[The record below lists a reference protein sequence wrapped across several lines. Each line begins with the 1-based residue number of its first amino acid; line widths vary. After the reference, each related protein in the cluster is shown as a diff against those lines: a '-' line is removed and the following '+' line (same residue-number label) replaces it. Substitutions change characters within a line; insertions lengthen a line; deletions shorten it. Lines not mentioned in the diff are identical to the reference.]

1 MYKLFSLE
9 RAQQMIP
16 VVDAHIAALQ
26 RTMSDMNDAKRR
38 LAKTGAHDPE
48 ALNARQ
54 EAAFLTQEARETAEA
69 LARLGVQVED
79 LEAGVA
85 LFPSRIDG
93 EVVNLVWERGEDAI
107 THYARLTGDDTLRPL
122 GPSGP

>member
-1 MYKLFSLE
+1 
-9 RAQQMIP
+9 
-16 VVDAHIAALQ
+16 VDAHIATLQ
-26 RTMSDMNDAKRR
+26 RTMADMNEAKRR
-38 LAKTGAHDPE
+38 LGAVGAHDPE

-54 EAAFLTQEARETAEA
+54 EVAFLSQEARETAEA
-69 LARLGVQVED
+69 LARMGVQVED

-85 LFPSRIDG
+85 LFPSRIGG

-107 THYARLTGDDTLRPL
+107 TRYARLTGDDTLRPL